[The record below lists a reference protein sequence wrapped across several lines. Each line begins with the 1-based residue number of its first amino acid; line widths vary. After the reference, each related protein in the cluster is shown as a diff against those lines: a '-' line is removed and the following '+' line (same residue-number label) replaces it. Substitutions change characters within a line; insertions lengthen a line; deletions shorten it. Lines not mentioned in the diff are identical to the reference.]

1 MSMFDSITQTLADNR
16 KSFVTD
22 EFEELIQISVDKIF
36 KEEYKQE
43 VEQLH
48 KFSLNLFLEGN
59 IFDLLNIFKEKVG
72 TVIKNVPY
80 PRFNIA
86 YFEKVIIFYK
96 PNNSNFSDHE
106 KNFFQ
111 KDKYNFYL
119 SIFGDINDVYAV
131 YQALNEF
138 KTEDKSK
145 IDWFYG
151 TSNGVERKSIN
162 LDHKYKVYDEFFPWI
177 KNGIDDYYDRFLK
190 SDSTVL
196 FLIGPAGVGKTSFIR
211 ELINRNNLKTALT
224 YDEELMKEDALF
236 INFLDNEY
244 NLLVIEDADVVLRD
258 RSEGNKAMNKLLN
271 ASDGL
276 VKINKK
282 IIFTAN
288 ITDVNDIDS
297 ALLRPGRCFDVLNF
311 RMLLKEEAC
320 AAAVAAGVTEPDGHR
335 TLAELFNAEQ
345 QIKQRSNFGFVM
357 S

>member
-1 MSMFDSITQTLADNR
+1 MFNSITQTLADNR

-36 KEEYKQE
+36 REEYNQE
-43 VEQLH
+43 VRQLH

-59 IFDLLNIFKEKVG
+59 IFDLLNIFNKKIG
-72 TVIKNVPY
+72 AIIKNVPY
-80 PRFNIA
+80 PRLNVA

-119 SIFGDINDVYAV
+119 SIFGDILDVHQV

-138 KTEDKSK
+138 KMEDKSK
-145 IDWFYG
+145 VDWFYG
-151 TSNGVERKSIN
+151 TSNGVEKKSIN

-177 KNGIDDYYDRFLK
+177 KNGIDDYYNRFLK

-196 FLIGPAGVGKTSFIR
+196 FLIGDPGVGKTSFLR
-211 ELINRNNLKTALT
+211 ELINRHNLKTALT

-236 INFLDNEY
+236 INFLDNDY
-244 NLLVIEDADVVLRD
+244 DLLIIEDADVVLRD

-288 ITDVNDIDS
+288 ITDINEIDS

-311 RMLLKEEAC
+311 RKLSASEAC
-320 AAAVAAGVTEPDGHR
+320 AAAIAAGVSEPDGPK
-335 TLAELFNAEQ
+335 TLAEIFNTEPEFEQ
-345 QIKQRSNFGFVM
+345 KSTFGFVM
-357 S
+357 NGK